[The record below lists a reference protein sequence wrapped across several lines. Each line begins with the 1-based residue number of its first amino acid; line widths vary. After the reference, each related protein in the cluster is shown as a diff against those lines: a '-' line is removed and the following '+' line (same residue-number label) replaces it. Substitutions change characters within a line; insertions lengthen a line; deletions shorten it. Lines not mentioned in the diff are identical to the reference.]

1 MSQIK
6 LTGIPNHLP
15 EKHREVAESFFKLLD
30 WKSKRIIAN
39 HYGRD
44 HNTLIATV
52 RRANGKEEIVPFL
65 FRENTLKSPKI
76 EKYNKRDLAL
86 VQLLGWHIFSKGTY
100 GNFLYNPNFSYTLS
114 DENILESA
122 RRNDIEHLNG
132 NCILALK
139 SQGAKAN
146 PEETL
151 DGKESTCDGSMFLL
165 SPYSASKGST
175 AFFYRSKH
183 NIGELS
189 DGAQCLGC
197 TRAQV
202 YGSPDLRALL
212 SKNLRVTDC
221 PNTDIL
227 TTGDD
232 SQTLVFN
239 NKPGETI
246 EHGNELSLRARLWRY
261 LWRWDKQTNHQI
273 RAFLE
278 GKKSRATSAPSNSSV
293 HNPLAPKSKSK
304 KP

>member
-1 MSQIK
+1 MPQIK
-6 LTGIPNHLP
+6 LTGVPTHLP
-15 EKHREVAESFFKLLD
+15 EKHREIAESFFELLD
-30 WKSKRIIAN
+30 WKSKRVIAN

-44 HNTLIATV
+44 YNTLIATV
-52 RRANGKEEIVPFL
+52 RRTSGKEETTPFL

-76 EKYNKRDLAL
+76 KKYNTRDLAL
-86 VQLLGWHIFSKGTY
+86 VQQLGWHIFSKGTY
-100 GNFLYNPNFSYTLS
+100 GNFLYNPYFSYTLS
-114 DENILESA
+114 DESIPESA
-122 RRNDIEHLNG
+122 NRNDIEHLNG

-146 PEETL
+146 PEETP
-151 DGKESTCDGSMFLL
+151 DGKESTCDGSIFLL

-175 AFFYRSKH
+175 AFFYRGSH
-183 NIGELS
+183 NFAELS
-189 DGAQCLGC
+189 DGAQFLGC

-212 SKNLRVTDC
+212 GKNLKVTNC

-232 SQTLVFN
+232 SQTLIFN

-246 EHGNELSLRARLWRY
+246 EHGNELSLRARFWRY
-261 LWRWDKQTNHQI
+261 LWRWDKKTINQI
-273 RAFLE
+273 RTFLE
-278 GKKSRATSAPSNSSV
+278 ERKSRVTPAPSNSSV
-293 HNPLAPKSKSK
+293 HSPSAPASKSK